1 MGVAEGP
8 VNIRCL
14 MLALLAMSGPTLA
27 ADGPALMV
35 ANSLGFW
42 LIALGV
48 ALLIAEAALPNY
60 GVAGLGGIILCV
72 IGAIILTNAEIPVP
86 LMIGLGMVSAL
97 LLIVLLVRALKTRP
111 RQPVSGDAAL
121 LGSVAVVT
129 SLQAGNHHHGWVQLE
144 GERWQVACATSLRP
158 GQAVRVTARKGLL
171 LEVVPADSQGA

>member
-1 MGVAEGP
+1 M
-8 VNIRCL
+8 NIRCL
-14 MLALLAMSGPTLA
+14 MLALLAMSGPVLA
-27 ADGPALMV
+27 ADGPVLMV

-72 IGAIILTNAEIPVP
+72 IGAIILTNADVPVP
-86 LMIGLGMVSAL
+86 LMIGLGLVSAL
-97 LLIVLLVRALKTRP
+97 LLIFLLIRALKTRP
-111 RQPVSGDAAL
+111 RRPVSGDAVL
-121 LGSVAVVT
+121 IGSITLVT

-144 GERWQVACATSLRP
+144 GERWQVACATSLRL

-171 LEVVPADSQGA
+171 LEVAPADSQGA

>member
-1 MGVAEGP
+1 MDVAEGP

-35 ANSLGFW
+35 TNSLGFW
-42 LIALGV
+42 LTALGV

-72 IGAIILTNAEIPVP
+72 IGAIILTNADVPVP
-86 LMIGLGMVSAL
+86 LMVGLGLISAL
-97 LLIVLLVRALKTRP
+97 LLIFLLIRALKTRP

-121 LGSVAVVT
+121 MGSVTVIT
-129 SLQAGNHHHGWVQLE
+129 TLQVGNHHHGWAQLE
-144 GERWQVACATSLRP
+144 GERWQVACATTLRP
-158 GQAVRVTARKGLL
+158 GQAVRVIARKGLL
-171 LEVVPADSQGA
+171 LEVAPADSQGA